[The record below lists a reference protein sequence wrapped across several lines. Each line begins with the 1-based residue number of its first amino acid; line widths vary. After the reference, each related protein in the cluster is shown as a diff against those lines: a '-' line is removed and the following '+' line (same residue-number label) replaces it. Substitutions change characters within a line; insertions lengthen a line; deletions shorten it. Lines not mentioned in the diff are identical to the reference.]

1 MKSPASAPP
10 TVLTVAL
17 LLLLHPPTVR
27 SLLPLSP
34 SSARGRPY
42 APLFRTTRG
51 VEHPPPPTSSS
62 SCLPLLRASRFE
74 RDLEETRRRMG
85 LPEDL
90 LSGKSLVETERD
102 REEAAQEA
110 EREAL
115 RAKSGPYRSVEE
127 WNEDEETNA
136 AIKNSVAW
144 EMAVQ
149 RDGQRFGNKI
159 VQDAIL
165 RKNL

>member
-1 MKSPASAPP
+1 
-10 TVLTVAL
+10 
-17 LLLLHPPTVR
+17 
-27 SLLPLSP
+27 
-34 SSARGRPY
+34 
-42 APLFRTTRG
+42 
-51 VEHPPPPTSSS
+51 
-62 SCLPLLRASRFE
+62 
-74 RDLEETRRRMG
+74 MG